1 MSLCL
6 IVLGRQ
12 GSGKGTQCGLLEEK
26 FNLVHVSTGEML
38 REAVKTDS
46 PIGRKVKKILD
57 SGELVGDEMMKELV
71 AERLSK
77 ADVQLGG
84 VVLDGFPR
92 NASQADALV
101 EILENL
107 DGAKINTA
115 INLDVPA
122 EVAID
127 RMLQR
132 GRTDDTQEAIQRRLE
147 IYEEQT
153 APLLAW
159 FEDRKLLRHI
169 EGSGTPEEVFKLFCE
184 TIGDLVGVDVGKGMQ
199 NG

>member
-46 PIGRKVKKILD
+46 PIGHKVKKILD